1 MFVFSTLPRA
11 CFHISAISS
20 HRSIVFF
27 LNVNISF
34 ARSHIDEDGRGTN
47 NGSMT
52 SLRSQMDTLLPHAHN
67 ELRPLL
73 PVESTAAAQVLLTA
87 LVNGNAGRVRSLLP
101 TVNTDAF
108 QRLRASEAALAPV
121 CMVREDQ
128 PLAAEHQQA
137 VEHILEVY
145 GLSSTRLGLT
155 WQAFRAKV
163 IQWLQST
170 IPGMQRATS

>member
-1 MFVFSTLPRA
+1 MFVFPTLPRA
-11 CFHISAISS
+11 CFHIYAISS

-34 ARSHIDEDGRGTN
+34 ARSHIDENGRGSN
-47 NGSMT
+47 NGGMT
-52 SLRSQMDTLLPHAHN
+52 SLQSQMDTLLPQAHD

-101 TVNTDAF
+101 TVDTDAF
-108 QRLRASEAALAPV
+108 QRLQASETALAPV
-121 CMVREDQ
+121 RMVREDQ
-128 PLAAEHQQA
+128 PLAAEHRQA

-145 GLSSTRLGLT
+145 GLSSTRLGVT
-155 WQAFRAKV
+155 WQALRAKFA
-163 IQWLQST
+163 QWLHSVT
-170 IPGMQRATS
+170 PGMQRATS